1 MITHD
6 DSTDNNYHNDNTNNN
21 KNNKSLPLRTD
32 KKKNIKYSD

>member
-21 KNNKSLPLRTD
+21 KNNKSLPLGTD
-32 KKKNIKYSD
+32 KKKKHQIL